1 MLLNLNP
8 VMSIIA
14 NVPAAIASTVRI
26 YIFVY
31 SWRLHENLKQ
41 IVAGR
46 VVRRLNNF
54 TSTGAEMYPCVY
66 KGTCSVL
73 YLLTLLQND
82 TRFDR
87 CFPLWYIWLSGQDVF
102 NPP

>member
-26 YIFVY
+26 SKFFKFLYIHDAY
-31 SWRLHENLKQ
+31 MKISKQ

-54 TSTGAEMYPCVY
+54 TSTGPEMYPCVSIGKCTVPY
-66 KGTCSVL
+66 
-73 YLLTLLQND
+73 
-82 TRFDR
+82 
-87 CFPLWYIWLSGQDVF
+87 
-102 NPP
+102 

>member
-14 NVPAAIASTVRI
+14 SVPAAIASTVRI
-26 YIFVY
+26 YIFLYFFVC
-31 SWRLHENLKQ
+31 SCRLHEYLQQ

-54 TSTGAEMYPCVY
+54 TSKGPELYPCVSI
-66 KGTCSVL
+66 GTCAVS
-73 YLLTLLQND
+73 Y
-82 TRFDR
+82 
-87 CFPLWYIWLSGQDVF
+87 
-102 NPP
+102 

>member
-1 MLLNLNP
+1 MQIFMLLNLNP

-26 YIFVY
+26 SILVC
-31 SWRLHENLKQ
+31 SWRSHKNLQQ

-54 TSTGAEMYPCVY
+54 TSTGAELYPCVSIGKY
-66 KGTCSVL
+66 TMP
-73 YLLTLLQND
+73 Y
-82 TRFDR
+82 
-87 CFPLWYIWLSGQDVF
+87 
-102 NPP
+102 

>member
-26 YIFVY
+26 YIPLIFVY
-31 SWRLHENLKQ
+31 SWRLHENFEQ

-54 TSTGAEMYPCVY
+54 TSTGPEMYPCVSIGKCMVPY
-66 KGTCSVL
+66 
-73 YLLTLLQND
+73 
-82 TRFDR
+82 
-87 CFPLWYIWLSGQDVF
+87 
-102 NPP
+102 